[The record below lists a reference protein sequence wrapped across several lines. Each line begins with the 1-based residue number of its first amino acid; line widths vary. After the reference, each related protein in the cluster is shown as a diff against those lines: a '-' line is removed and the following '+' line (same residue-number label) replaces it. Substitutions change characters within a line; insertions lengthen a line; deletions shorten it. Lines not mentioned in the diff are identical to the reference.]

1 MNLKCFLIVETL
13 AIASTLALPVSI
25 PDEERKVASS
35 FIFIQLNGTGQE
47 GLTACN
53 HPSSSLAK
61 FSEKLIHIFFYK
73 KTISLPEPRFSQH
86 NARN

>member
-25 PDEERKVASS
+25 PNEERKVTL
-35 FIFIQLNGTGQE
+35 QLNCTGQE

-61 FSEKLIHIFFYK
+61 FSEKLIHVFFYK
-73 KTISLPEPRFSQH
+73 KTISLPEPQFSEH